1 MYKDKNIVVTGGSRG
16 IGKAIVEEF
25 AALGGNV
32 IFTYHSNEVAASEL
46 RSTLASLYPAQTFI
60 SYQCDISQHDQVE
73 EFYNSQLDDLKTIDV
88 VVNNA
93 GITHDGLMLMMQPE
107 QWHQVIQTNLTG
119 TFYLTQKVIFKMVRK
134 KRGSIINISSVA
146 GVYGNAGQCNYA
158 AAKAGMIGMSTSLS
172 KELASRNIRVNV
184 IAPGFIDTDM
194 TDKMS
199 EEEQSKIIEKIGL
212 KKMGQASDVA
222 HAAAFIASDKAGY
235 ITGQTLVVDGGLV
248 I

>member
-25 AALGGNV
+25 AALGANV
-32 IFTYHSNEVAASEL
+32 IFTYKSNEVAAAEL
-46 RSTLASLYPAQTFI
+46 RSTLAASYPEQSFI
-60 SYQCDISQHDQVE
+60 SYQCDIGQHHQVE
-73 EFYNSQLDDLKTIDV
+73 EFYNSQLDPLKTLDV
-88 VVNNA
+88 VINNA
-93 GITHDGLMLMMQPE
+93 GITQDGLMMMMTPE
-107 QWHQVIQTNLTG
+107 QWQNVIQTNLTG
-119 TFYLTQKVIFKMVRK
+119 AFYLTQMVIFKMVRK
-134 KRGSIINISSVA
+134 KRGAIINISSVA

-199 EEEQSKIIEKIGL
+199 EEEKGKIVEKIGM
-212 KKMGQASDVA
+212 KRMGQATDVA
-222 HAAAFIASDKAGY
+222 HAAVFLGSDKAGY